1 MNLAVGVVQANGGTA
16 LPANRLAGY
25 RRRYD
30 ALVAAGTELNPPPPR
45 TGKRGQPALG
55 TAGSLLARLH
65 TYRDDVLRF
74 ATDLRVS
81 FTNNQAESDIRM
93 VKLQQKISGGWR
105 SQTGAESF
113 LAVRSYLSTTR
124 KHGQQAMDVL
134 RDLLTDG
141 AWLPATTGP

>member
-1 MNLAVGVVQANGGTA
+1 M
-16 LPANRLAGY
+16 
-25 RRRYD
+25 
-30 ALVAAGTELNPPPPR
+30 
-45 TGKRGQPALG
+45 
-55 TAGSLLARLH
+55 LARLDTH
-65 TYRDDVLRF
+65 REEVLRF

-81 FTNNQAESDIRM
+81 FTNNHAESDIWM

-134 RDLLTDG
+134 RELFTDG